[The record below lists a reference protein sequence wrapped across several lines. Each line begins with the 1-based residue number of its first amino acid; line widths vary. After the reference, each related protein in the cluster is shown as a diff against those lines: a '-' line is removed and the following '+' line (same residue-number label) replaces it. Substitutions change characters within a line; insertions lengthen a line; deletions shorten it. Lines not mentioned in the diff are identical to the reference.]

1 MLDTNSGSEGSQT
14 AVGSAFVTQVMSN
27 AEKRNA
33 GVELGVEVKVTPT
46 ISLNALGNFGQYI
59 YRNNPN
65 VYFASDAVG
74 VLPNGKVYQDFGK
87 AYLKNYKQG
96 GTPKLHYLLV
106 PDIEIRNTGGLVLTG
121 TILTTVI

>member
-1 MLDTNSGSEGSQT
+1 
-14 AVGSAFVTQVMSN
+14 MSN
-27 AEKRNA
+27 VEKRNA

-74 VLPNGKVYQDFGK
+74 VLPNGKVYQDFWK
-87 AYLKNYKQG
+87 SLFKNYKQE
-96 GTPKLHYLLV
+96 V
-106 PDIEIRNTGGLVLTG
+106 PPNCIIFWCP
-121 TILTTVI
+121 I

>member
-27 AEKRNA
+27 VEKRNA

-87 AYLKNYKQG
+87 AYLKIINRE
-96 GTPKLHYLLV
+96 V
-106 PDIEIRNTGGLVLTG
+106 PPNCIIFWCP
-121 TILTTVI
+121 I